1 MKPSSDIMFDYI
13 VVGAGAAGCAL
24 ASRLSRRPDINVLL
38 IEAGPRD
45 DHFLIHMPKG
55 FPYLTRNLRY
65 AWNFDTEAQPHRN
78 FGPEMWPRGRMLG
91 GSSSINGMLYSRG
104 HPQDYDDWEAA
115 GNPGWG
121 WSEVGRCFREM
132 EDHSAGAGTRNGTGG
147 PLRVTAGSPRSDLS
161 ESLVEA
167 GVQSGLERHDGADT
181 PFFDGIGYSAVTTR
195 GGKRMS
201 AARAYLKPIAGRAN
215 LTILTETE
223 VERVLFED
231 KRAVGVVAHGPGGQ
245 RTLRARREVI
255 LSGGTLLSP
264 RILMHSGIGDGS
276 ALQAFGIAV
285 EHANSHIGA
294 HLRDHV
300 GVSMPYRLTGA
311 RGLNHE
317 LRGLGLLSSLL
328 RYFLL
333 RQGIL
338 SKAGEVSAFFRAHPT
353 ALRPDAQLMLLS
365 LSQSPPRPGRF
376 MGDVEREPGFV
387 AMGCILNA
395 TSEGDITL
403 ASPDPRAQ
411 PRIQANSLSTDHDRE
426 TVVEIVKFIRQL
438 VRQPA
443 LASKVG
449 AELEP
454 WCGADSDAEIL
465 DMAMRRSRNFNHA
478 VGTCRMGDD
487 GVVDARL
494 KVHGVDGLRIADL
507 SVMPVLPSGNTNGP
521 AQMVGWRAAELILED
536 LDRR

>member
-1 MKPSSDIMFDYI
+1 MNISPEQQFDYI

-24 ASRLSRRPDINVLL
+24 ASRLSRRAEVSVLL

-55 FPYLTRNLRY
+55 FPFLTRNLRY
-65 AWNFDTEAQPHRN
+65 AWNFDTEAQTHRN

-104 HPQDYDDWEAA
+104 HPQDYDDWEAV

-121 WSEVGRCFREM
+121 WSEVGRCFHEM

-147 PLRVTAGSPRSDLS
+147 PLRVTAGAARSDLS

-167 GVQSGLERHDGADT
+167 GVELGLDRHDGADT
-181 PFFDGIGYSAVTTR
+181 PFFDGIGFSAVTTL

-201 AARAYLKPIAGRAN
+201 AARAHLVPAKGRAN
-215 LTILTETE
+215 LTVLTDTE
-223 VERVLFED
+223 VERVIFEE
-231 KRAVGVVAHGPGGQ
+231 KKAVGVIAHGPGGQ
-245 RTLRARREVI
+245 MFLRARREVI

-264 RILMHSGIGDGS
+264 RILMHSGIGNGA
-276 ALQAFGIAV
+276 ALQALGIAV
-285 EHANSHIGA
+285 KHANNHVGA
-294 HLRDHV
+294 HMRDHV

-311 RGLNHE
+311 RGLNHQ
-317 LRGLGLLSSLL
+317 LRGLGLISSLL

-333 RQGIL
+333 REGIL
-338 SKAGEVSAFFRAHPT
+338 STAGEVSAFFKAHPD

-376 MGDVEREPGFV
+376 MGDVESEPGFV
-387 AMGCILNA
+387 AMGCILNS
-395 TSEGDITL
+395 TSEGDIRL
-403 ASPDPRAQ
+403 ASRDPRAQ
-411 PRIQANSLSTDHDRE
+411 PAIQANSLSTEHDRE
-426 TVVEIVKFIRQL
+426 TVVEIVKFIRRL

-449 AELEP
+449 AELDP
-454 WCGADSDAEIL
+454 WRGADSDADIL
-465 DMAMRRSRNFNHA
+465 DLAMRRARNFNHA
-478 VGTCRMGDD
+478 VGTCRMGAE

-521 AQMVGWRAAELILED
+521 AQMIGWRAAELILED